1 MTINGTKLS
10 VRLLGATLALA
21 TCGLLTGNAQAQ
33 NRLFVSL
40 DDNSIVSYDI
50 SLATAADVEAS
61 KVVFT
66 STNLSYP
73 YGLAIDSSGN
83 LFAANAGANTISK
96 FDSTG
101 TFVSTIGSNSNLNNP
116 FGLAIDSSGNLY
128 AANAGANT
136 ISKFDSTGSFQSTI
150 GSGNLSFPY
159 GLAIDSSGNL
169 FAANLVAN
177 TISKFDSTGSF
188 LFSFNT
194 PSGVTPFYLTIGGNP
209 PAVPE
214 PGAVAFG
221 IIAAGSVLGLV
232 ARKRRS

>member
-33 NRLFVSL
+33 SRIYVSL
-40 DDNSIVSYDI
+40 NNNSIVSYDT
-50 SLATAADVEAS
+50 SLTTAADVEAS

-66 STNLSYP
+66 STNLNFP
-73 YGLAIDSSGN
+73 RGLAFDSSGN
-83 LFAANAGANTISK
+83 LFAANQNNGTISK

-101 TFVSTIGSNSNLNNP
+101 VFQSTIGSGNLSAP
-116 FGLAIDSSGNLY
+116 YGLAFDSSGNLY
-128 AANAGANT
+128 AANAGDNT

>member
-21 TCGLLTGNAQAQ
+21 ACSLLAGNAQAQ

-50 SLATAADVEAS
+50 SLTSAAAVEAS
-61 KVVFT
+61 KTVFT
-66 STNLSYP
+66 ASNLSSP
-73 YGLAIDSSGN
+73 HGIA
-83 LFAANAGANTISK
+83 F
-96 FDSTG
+96 
-101 TFVSTIGSNSNLNNP
+101 
-116 FGLAIDSSGNLY
+116 DSSGNLY
-128 AANAGANT
+128 AANNTGDT
-136 ISKFDSTGSFQSTI
+136 ISKFDSS
-150 GSGNLSFPY
+150 
-159 GLAIDSSGNL
+159 
-169 FAANLVAN
+169 
-177 TISKFDSTGSF
+177 GSF

-194 PSGVTPFYLTIGGNP
+194 PSGTNPGFLTIGGSGGAPP

-221 IIAAGSVLGLV
+221 IIAVGSVLGLV

>member
-1 MTINGTKLS
+1 MTFNGTKIA

-21 TCGLLTGNAQAQ
+21 TCSLLTGNAQAQ
-33 NRLFVSL
+33 NRLFLSL
-40 DDNSIVSYDI
+40 SNDSIVSYDI
-50 SLATAADVEAS
+50 SLTTAAAVEAS

-66 STNLSYP
+66 STNLN
-73 YGLAIDSSGN
+73 GL
-83 LFAANAGANTISK
+83 
-96 FDSTG
+96 
-101 TFVSTIGSNSNLNNP
+101 
-116 FGLAIDSSGNLY
+116 FGLAFDSSGNLY
-128 AANAGANT
+128 AANAGGDT

-150 GSGNLSFPY
+150 GSGNLNTPT
-159 GLAIDSSGNL
+159 GLAFDSSGNL
-169 FAANLVAN
+169 YAANLGAN
-177 TISKFDSTGSF
+177 TISKFDSTGIFQSTIGSGNLNSSFGLAVDSSGNLYAANLGDSTISKFDSTGSF